1 MGDSGSDDRQPDGS
15 DQPEVLEGEIVPAKR
30 GPYWTN
36 TNGHG
41 RHAGADEDL
50 VRQVIADRVT
60 GMTLKQVA
68 AKWGVSHQTVANW
81 AGEDRK
87 NRSRVEAAEARGEA
101 AQQLA
106 VARDRAWELY
116 RMGRLARNPKLM
128 SEALLRVESITGNKA
143 RLEGAIKPVRVDVE
157 VHAVTE
163 AERELQEMLNEAAAK
178 AAAEEQ
184 TIIDAA
190 NADPD
195 L

>member
-1 MGDSGSDDRQPDGS
+1 MGDSDDGRPDGP
-15 DQPEVLEGEIVPAKR
+15 DQPEALEGEIVPAKR

-36 TNGHG
+36 SNGQG

-50 VRQVIADRVT
+50 VRQVIADRVS

-68 AKWGVSHQTVANW
+68 AKWGVSHQTVSNW
-81 AGEDRK
+81 AGEDRR

-116 RMGRLARNPKLM
+116 RLGRLTRNPKLM
-128 SEALLRVESITGNKA
+128 SEALTRVESITGNKA
-143 RLEGAIKPVRVDVE
+143 RLEGAIKPIRVDVE
-157 VHAVTE
+157 VYAVTE

-178 AAAEEQ
+178 AAAQEQ
-184 TIIDAA
+184 AVVDAA
-190 NADPD
+190 SADPD